1 MFWGPPC
8 AGCSPFW
15 MPACVSVSGPCQD
28 RPKGPSASARQ
39 PRRQDWGP
47 FRREDLG
54 HIRARAE
61 AAFLSER
68 LPRAPCWGIAPSVL
82 RPGRLGATGHR
93 TPAPLPLASARQ
105 PGGCSN
111 RVPHL
116 CKLKAS
122 QRTEGPWRPRTAAS
136 PSPCPLPPR
145 PGGSEHPALTDGRWH
160 ARCSQNRSG
169 SGFSVFSP
177 MPNLIFWIELGLKI
191 TPKLT

>member
-8 AGCSPFW
+8 AGCSPFFW
-15 MPACVSVSGPCQD
+15 RPGASSCQD
-28 RPKGPSASARQ
+28 RPKGPSASPRR

-136 PSPCPLPPR
+136 PSPCPLPPPDR
-145 PGGSEHPALTDGRWH
+145 RLRTPSTDGWTL
-160 ARCSQNRSG
+160 ACTL
-169 SGFSVFSP
+169 FSKPKWKRIFRFSP